1 MTGELSLDE
10 ARDLAGA
17 AVGVRFASPA
27 TRRKLTTLTGWLF
40 RYLAASGAERWA
52 DVTPEMTEGW
62 CSAAAR
68 RRGRWGAPAPSTVRN
83 RQWALTVVCDALD
96 AAGVDV
102 DPALR
107 PGREPRPGTARR
119 SRPLTAAELDLVRA
133 YADRGLAGSR
143 RSAMV
148 ALAEAG
154 ASPAEIASVRVGDV
168 DLEAGTVR
176 LNPDRPR
183 VNALT
188 GWGAEAIGRV
198 LVVNSIDPAAHTRLC
213 VTDRIGPRQGAQS
226 AATRLCDVIR
236 DAGLAEAQGV
246 TGGSIRLT
254 TAAEILARAG
264 IEAAARF
271 LGAKSLDAAAAALGH
286 DWNQHHIDGNDDSDG
301 ANRKDGGG
309 GGSGG

>member
-1 MTGELSLDE
+1 M
-10 ARDLAGA
+10 
-17 AVGVRFASPA
+17 
-27 TRRKLTTLTGWLF
+27 
-40 RYLAASGAERWA
+40 
-52 DVTPEMTEGW
+52 
-62 CSAAAR
+62 
-68 RRGRWGAPAPSTVRN
+68 
-83 RQWALTVVCDALD
+83 VCDALE
-96 AAGVDV
+96 AAGAEI

-148 ALAEAG
+148 ALAESG
-154 ASPAEIASVRVGDV
+154 ASPAEIALVRACDV
-168 DLEAGTVR
+168 DLAAETVR
-176 LNPDRPR
+176 LGIDRAR

-188 GWGAEAIGRV
+188 GWGTEAIRRV
-198 LVVNSIDPAAHTRLC
+198 LVVNGIDPADDTRLC
-213 VTDRIGPRQGAQS
+213 VTDTVGPRQGAQS

-254 TAAEILARAG
+254 TAAEVLAREG

-271 LGAKSLDAAAAALGH
+271 LGTRSLDATAAALGH
-286 DWNQHHIDGNDDSDG
+286 DWNQHHINGNGDSGG